1 MLQSKVFL
9 GSTKHPATWQNKAT
23 DVYQT
28 FFCVTILG
36 NPDTVRIL
44 LMFAVST
51 ITLAVHLNFTVLSY
65 YGVEGIWMVSTELS
79 SRN

>member
-1 MLQSKVFL
+1 MFL

-28 FFCVTILG
+28 FFCVSHLE

-51 ITLAVHLNFTVLSY
+51 IVLTADLVFTALSY
-65 YGVEGIWMVSTELS
+65 YSVEGV
-79 SRN
+79 